1 MIDFLSYETVA
12 LFKMNNILSWI
23 APFMK
28 FYTASL
34 NSHLTASLASLIM
47 IIMIFFYSDVCQK
60 RTPWIYLFMWKLVNL
75 GFQLRF
81 GHLNSEL
88 HDM

>member
-34 NSHLTASLASLIM
+34 NSHLTASLASLIV
-47 IIMIFFYSDVCQK
+47 IIMIFFTLMSAK
-60 RTPWIYLFMWKLVNL
+60 NGHHEFIYLCGSWLT
-75 GFQLRF
+75 
-81 GHLNSEL
+81 
-88 HDM
+88 